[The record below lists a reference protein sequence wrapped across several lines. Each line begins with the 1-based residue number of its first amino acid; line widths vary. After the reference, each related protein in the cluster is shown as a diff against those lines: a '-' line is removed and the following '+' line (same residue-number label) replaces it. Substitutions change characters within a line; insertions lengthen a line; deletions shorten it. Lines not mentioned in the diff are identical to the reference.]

1 MPDFSAESER
11 EDAIR
16 VTILGK
22 EYRLL
27 PTGDPDYMR
36 HVAELVDRKMTE
48 VQRRDRSQP
57 PSNVAVLAA
66 LQLAHELLEL
76 QKQQDHILQS
86 VEGKAKQL
94 EIALEQKLH
103 ELGV

>member
-11 EDAIR
+11 DDAIR
-16 VTILGK
+16 VTILGR

-27 PTGDPDYMR
+27 PTGDPEYMKQ
-36 HVAELVDRKMTE
+36 VAELVDRKMNE

-66 LQLAHELLEL
+66 LQLAHELLEM
-76 QKQQDHILQS
+76 QKQQDSILQS
-86 VEGKAKQL
+86 VEGRARQL
-94 EIALEQKLH
+94 EIALDQKLH